1 MEMLLTEFH
10 SKSANLKVV
19 LLRAVEPI
27 KQFNQPI
34 SQGLYSMLSLTAC
47 LVLICKIALI
57 SALPHQNR
65 L

>member
-34 SQGLYSMLSLTAC
+34 SQGLYSMPSLTAC